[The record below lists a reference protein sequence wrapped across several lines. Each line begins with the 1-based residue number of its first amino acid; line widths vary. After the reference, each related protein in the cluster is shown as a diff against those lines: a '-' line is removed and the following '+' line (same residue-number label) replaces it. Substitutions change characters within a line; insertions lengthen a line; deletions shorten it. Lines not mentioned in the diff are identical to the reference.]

1 MANVIPKEGLLS
13 LRRRM
18 NARLM
23 LVGALVMLIAA
34 LLGIIAILP
43 AYISIN
49 VSRAALESSTEA
61 ETQSP
66 SEDQAAAKQ
75 AQGLI
80 TLLTPLAI
88 ATSSPATALETA
100 LSQKPVGVSITSISF
115 VGGAKRTLMLSGIS
129 SRREAVNQFR
139 DALEKTG
146 LFSSVA
152 VPVAALVGTQDGRF
166 TVTLT
171 GTF

>member
-1 MANVIPKEGLLS
+1 MANVIPSEGLLS

-18 NARLM
+18 SARFLLVGSLM
-23 LVGALVMLIAA
+23 LATSA
-34 LLGIIAILP
+34 LLGLLAILP
-43 AYISIN
+43 AYVSVTI
-49 VSRAALESSTEA
+49 SRATLESSTEA
-61 ETQSP
+61 AAQS
-66 SEDQAAAKQ
+66 SSGDQAAAQQ

-80 TLLTPLAI
+80 TLLTPLAT
-88 ATSSPATALETA
+88 ATSSPATALA
-100 LSQKPVGVSITSISF
+100 AVLAQKPVGISVTTISY
-115 VGGAKRTLMLSGIS
+115 VGGAKKTLVLSGIA

-166 TVTLT
+166 TMTLS